1 MSSYI
6 VCEILVF
13 KPVLHKKYSIH
24 QAHSQWQRKSY
35 HDLSIFRTDL
45 FVAYANEANIVNK
58 DSPKWI
64 AGADL
69 DGFWLRKFMVFMG
82 Y

>member
-1 MSSYI
+1 MRSYI

-24 QAHSQWQRKSY
+24 QVHIQWQSKSF

-45 FVAYANEANIVNK
+45 FVAYANEANIREVKLDVNGRRQTAK
-58 DSPKWI
+58 ITS
-64 AGADL
+64 
-69 DGFWLRKFMVFMG
+69 VFEFFFSNP
-82 Y
+82 